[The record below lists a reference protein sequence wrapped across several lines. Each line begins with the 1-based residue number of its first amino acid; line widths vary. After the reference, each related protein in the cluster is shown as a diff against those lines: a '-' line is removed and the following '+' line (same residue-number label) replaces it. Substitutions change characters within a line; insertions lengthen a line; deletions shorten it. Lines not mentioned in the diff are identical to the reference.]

1 MPLSGCLLIIALCI
15 LVRRLVLASV
25 APRTRH
31 LDTQTDTTQHNTQ
44 HSLTHTQAQ
53 LTRGTLTHT
62 HLNGIEFTFNLIVCF
77 LTFLL
82 VSGSGFISC
91 FLLLFVYLLPLFFC
105 DLRFAFCSAFQ
116 FVVASWKVCWFLFII
131 FCVCGIRQTELISLT
146 DDNELIQNPRSTTRC
161 CHKFL
166 YL

>member
-1 MPLSGCLLIIALCI
+1 MLLLILAAVAVHMPLSGCLLIIALCI

-31 LDTQTDTTQHNTQ
+31 LDTQTDSTQHNTQ

-91 FLLLFVYLLPLFFC
+91 FLLLFVYLLPLF
-105 DLRFAFCSAFQ
+105 LRFAFCVLQ
-116 FVVASWKVCWFLFII
+116 CVPIRCGFLEGVLVFIYY
-131 FCVCGIRQTELISLT
+131 
-146 DDNELIQNPRSTTRC
+146 
-161 CHKFL
+161 FL
-166 YL
+166 CLWNSPNRTNLFD